1 MSRGARRS
9 DVLWMVLTNAM
20 TLVGVGVGL
29 GLAAAFAVSRAVKG
43 LLFGISATD
52 PATFLG
58 VALVLTAVALAASS
72 IPALRASRAD
82 PPVALRHQ

>member
-1 MSRGARRS
+1 
-9 DVLWMVLTNAM
+9 MVLTNAM